1 MLKKIIARMV
11 RKMGMVNLLIM
22 IGDTAVK
29 ASKSKKD
36 DKIWEEVKVLLD
48 TFV

>member
-36 DKIWEEVKVLLD
+36 DKIWEEVKLLLE
-48 TFV
+48 TLA

>member
-29 ASKSKKD
+29 ASKSKKE
-36 DKIWEEVKVLLD
+36 DKIWEEVKLLLE
-48 TFV
+48 TLA

>member
-1 MLKKIIARMV
+1 MLKRIIGRLV
-11 RKMGMVNLLIM
+11 RKMGMVNLIIM
-22 IGDTAVK
+22 IGDHAVK